1 MEFKSLF
8 ILCRCS
14 SNATCSRNC
23 SMSTFMQLFLT
34 GCVSR
39 THCCWI
45 LRSFSFRLCFA
56 RRKLKYSLNE
66 FMLKTIIMQ
75 INSFFLSLEKETFVS
90 CILRRPFLSPF
101 VSLAGAITAQLKLTL
116 GKKSEL
122 PCLFSVWEK
131 SLRKLQ
137 EPSKFIFNSPK
148 YLWGVL
154 FRQWPPYR
162 FPRLGRN
169 WNFW

>member
-23 SMSTFMQLFLT
+23 SMSTFMMLFLT

-75 INSFFLSLEKETFVS
+75 INSFFVTRKGNFCELYSATTFSFPIRISGWSYYSTVAVNFGQKIRASMFVFRLRKILEEV
-90 CILRRPFLSPF
+90 
-101 VSLAGAITAQLKLTL
+101 AGAK
-116 GKKSEL
+116 
-122 PCLFSVWEK
+122 
-131 SLRKLQ
+131 
-137 EPSKFIFNSPK
+137 
-148 YLWGVL
+148 
-154 FRQWPPYR
+154 
-162 FPRLGRN
+162 
-169 WNFW
+169 

>member
-23 SMSTFMQLFLT
+23 SMSTFMQLLLT

-75 INSFFLSLEKETFVS
+75 INSFFVTRKGNFCELYSSTTFSFPIRISGWSYYSTVAVNFGQKIRASMFVLRLRKILEEV
-90 CILRRPFLSPF
+90 
-101 VSLAGAITAQLKLTL
+101 AGAK
-116 GKKSEL
+116 
-122 PCLFSVWEK
+122 
-131 SLRKLQ
+131 
-137 EPSKFIFNSPK
+137 
-148 YLWGVL
+148 
-154 FRQWPPYR
+154 
-162 FPRLGRN
+162 
-169 WNFW
+169 

>member
-75 INSFFLSLEKETFVS
+75 INSFFVTRKGNFCELYSSTTFSFPIRISGWSYYSTVAVNFGQKIRASMFVLRLRKILEEV
-90 CILRRPFLSPF
+90 
-101 VSLAGAITAQLKLTL
+101 AGAK
-116 GKKSEL
+116 
-122 PCLFSVWEK
+122 
-131 SLRKLQ
+131 
-137 EPSKFIFNSPK
+137 
-148 YLWGVL
+148 
-154 FRQWPPYR
+154 
-162 FPRLGRN
+162 
-169 WNFW
+169 